1 MENDVVIKHKMVYNL
16 NSLIFWLNRYGNR
29 KNGMIPSKRTCL
41 LIGQVLFEGICLI
54 FNLLIATLII
64 EKIVPKT
71 VN

>member
-1 MENDVVIKHKMVYNL
+1 
-16 NSLIFWLNRYGNR
+16 
-29 KNGMIPSKRTCL
+29 MIPSKRTCL